1 VIAIILGVFFF
12 FRRRGRFH
20 RQGEQGDER
29 PDAHEMSTK
38 HNTHEMLTKHN
49 VPEMEVD
56 NSTGRRGLANEL
68 DVESDFGPLEL
79 DGSMALAKGKE
90 GSSSRLTPGIVAGES
105 SSSELLN
112 ERTTKKP
119 GMSEDEEKRLRLLK
133 DRIEKIRVEKERL
146 KRIQELEDME
156 EMTARQ
162 IAEGGRIQ
170 ELEDMEET
178 MKREILDTE
187 LRRDA
192 GN

>member
-1 VIAIILGVFFF
+1 VRAEG
-12 FRRRGRFH
+12 
-20 RQGEQGDER
+20 R

-56 NSTGRRGLANEL
+56 NSTARRGLANEL

-79 DGSMALAKGKE
+79 DGLMALAKGKE
-90 GSSSRLTPGIVAGES
+90 GFSSRLAPGVVTGES
-105 SSSELLN
+105 SSGEMLN
-112 ERTTKKP
+112 ERMAKKK
-119 GMSEDEEKRLRLLK
+119 GMSEDEEARLQLLK

-146 KRIQELEDME
+146 RRIQELEDME

-162 IAEGGRIQ
+162 IAEGGRMQ

-178 MKREILDTE
+178 VKREILDTE

-192 GN
+192 GS